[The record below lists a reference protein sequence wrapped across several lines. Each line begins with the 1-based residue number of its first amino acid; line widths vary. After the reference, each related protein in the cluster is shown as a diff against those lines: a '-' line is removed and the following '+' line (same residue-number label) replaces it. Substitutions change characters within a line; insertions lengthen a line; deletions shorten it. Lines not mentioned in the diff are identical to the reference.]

1 MSLRKLVI
9 HTTNICQPKGEN
21 SKSHQCWDCISV
33 STLMEE
39 KKNLLKSP
47 LTFDMSDNNSQL
59 HAPRKFYSSC
69 QEHGNHSGTSH
80 QPCPMAKFCWFYH
93 VDIGQIAHF
102 CLPWPFPTPPTMQLT
117 DRIWNFPEWYIQGN
131 ISKGEGCGRT
141 FPQPKKVYKNCLP
154 NQVTSSSLLPLPIS
168 YFLEDVKG
176 FLLLKR
182 APTWLKTKS
191 VAGPHRNRPSQSLQ
205 IHIKMVSFPAL
216 CLICKFLKHPCFM
229 RHKKFSHP
237 SL

>member
-1 MSLRKLVI
+1 MSTEGREQQISSVLRL
-9 HTTNICQPKGEN
+9 HFSLHLNGR
-21 SKSHQCWDCISV
+21 
-33 STLMEE
+33 

-59 HAPRKFYSSC
+59 HTPRKFDSSC

-80 QPCPMAKFCWFYH
+80 QSCSMAKFCWFYH

-102 CLPWPFPTPPTMQLT
+102 CLPWPFPAPPTMQLT

-176 FLLLKR
+176 FLLLRR

-191 VAGPHRNRPSQSLQ
+191 IAGPHRNRPSQSLQ
-205 IHIKMVSFPAL
+205 IHIKMVPFPAL
-216 CLICKFLKHPCFM
+216 CLICKFLKHPCLM